1 MMTDNMLILFIEHQT
16 SPKYKALVT
25 PLWCA
30 AATQWSWRPSSKFLP
45 CRQQTLDQLRI
56 RESPLPSPPLPTP
69 LCQPTLHTH
78 CEQHW
83 QVSPAYR
90 ALITAQPLFTSSHRH
105 HNHHNCTRAT
115 KCCHQAIEMESLKSD
130 HKFYAGSG
138 TTSNLAICLQ
148 SL

>member
-56 RESPLPSPPLPTP
+56 RESPLPSPPLQP
-69 LCQPTLHTH
+69 QPTLHTH

-130 HKFYAGSG
+130 HKFYVGSG
-138 TTSNLAICLQ
+138 TTSYLDICLQ